1 MKKVKRI
8 IEKINKISKIGKKIQ
23 MKKMIENNHQ
33 LMKAVVKLLN
43 NLKESNKRKQQKHQ
57 NHLKIVK

>member
-8 IEKINKISKIGKKIQ
+8 IEKIDKINKTGKKIQ

>member
-8 IEKINKISKIGKKIQ
+8 IEKINKISKTGKKIQ

-33 LMKAVVKLLN
+33 LMKAAVKLLN
-43 NLKESNKRKQQKHQ
+43 NLKESNKRK
-57 NHLKIVK
+57 

>member
-8 IEKINKISKIGKKIQ
+8 IEKIDKISKTGKKIQ
-23 MKKMIENNHQ
+23 MKKMIENNQ

-43 NLKESNKRKQQKHQ
+43 NLKESNKRK
-57 NHLKIVK
+57 

>member
-57 NHLKIVK
+57 NHLKTVK

>member
-8 IEKINKISKIGKKIQ
+8 IEKINKISKIEKKIQ

-43 NLKESNKRKQQKHQ
+43 NLESNKRK
-57 NHLKIVK
+57 

>member
-23 MKKMIENNHQ
+23 MKKMIENNQ

-43 NLKESNKRKQQKHQ
+43 NLKESNKRK
-57 NHLKIVK
+57 

>member
-1 MKKVKRI
+1 MKKVKKI

-23 MKKMIENNHQ
+23 MKKMIENNQ

-43 NLKESNKRKQQKHQ
+43 NLKESNKRK
-57 NHLKIVK
+57 

>member
-1 MKKVKRI
+1 MKKVKKI

-23 MKKMIENNHQ
+23 MKKMIENNQ

-57 NHLKIVK
+57 NHLKIAK